1 MTELGT
7 VADGRMAVDIG
18 NGGKA
23 VEVELDKVSDG
34 LGDALSGDEVVR
46 YLVYIGLHNVLQ
58 DAHASVKKEDYEN
71 EEVWRIAKEQRALK
85 KLDAL
90 YAGDVRMVA
99 AASGS
104 RGDEVKRVALQIVE
118 RHVRADFVKNK
129 QKLEPKAIADRV
141 KAVYNAK
148 TAIYRDLASA
158 QIKREA
164 EEMAQIEAAAAED
177 IASVVADLVE

>member
-1 MTELGT
+1 MELGT

-23 VEVELDKVSDG
+23 LEVDLDQVAEGLAES
-34 LGDALSGDEVVR
+34 LGDNEVVR

-58 DAHASVKKEDYEN
+58 DAHASVKKEDFADEDA
-71 EEVWRIAKEQRALK
+71 WRAAKEQRALK

-129 QKLEPKAIADRV
+129 QKLEPKAIGDRV

-148 TAIYRDLASA
+148 TAVYRDLASA
-158 QIKREA
+158 QIRREA
-164 EEMAQIEAAAAED
+164 EEMAQIEAASAAD
-177 IASVVADLVE
+177 MADLVADIA

>member
-1 MTELGT
+1 MELGT
-7 VADGRMAVDIG
+7 IREGGLMAVDIG

-23 VEVELDKVSDG
+23 LDINLENIAPG
-34 LGDALSGDEVVR
+34 LADALAGDEVVR
-46 YLVYIGLHNVLQ
+46 YVTYIGLHNILQ
-58 DAHASVKKEDYEN
+58 DAHASVKREDFTDEDA
-71 EEVWRIAKEQRALK
+71 WRAAKEQRALK

-129 QKLEPKAIADRV
+129 QKLDPKAIADRV

-148 TAIYRDLASA
+148 TAVYRDLASA

-164 EEMAQIEAAAAED
+164 EEMAQIEASAAAD
-177 IASVVADLVE
+177 IAEIATA